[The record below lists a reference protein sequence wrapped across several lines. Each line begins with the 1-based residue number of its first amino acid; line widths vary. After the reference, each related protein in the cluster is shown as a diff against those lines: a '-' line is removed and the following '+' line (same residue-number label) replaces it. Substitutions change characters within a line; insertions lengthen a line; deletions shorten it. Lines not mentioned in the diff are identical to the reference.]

1 MTRVEDDGHDGWDT
15 TLAAGTDG
23 ALHVLG
29 IDPAQFG
36 GTDGVEYTRLDGG
49 VASVTPIGS
58 GAQPYE
64 WGTDLALD
72 SAGVPHAVYFDAAGG
87 DLVYATLES
96 GSWTTEVAF
105 ESGDAGRFAV
115 IAIDSR
121 DRIHTAFLASESFA
135 EEGRNRVDVV
145 YGLLA
150 AGGWSFEVVTTLD
163 EVLAGFTG
171 ARRVVAIDL
180 HEDAPTVAFIEDA
193 RVGLA
198 ARVDGTWSAETVVEA
213 RSQRLQVVG
222 LALDDA
228 GAPHLTFS
236 SLTSNAP
243 LDGDVWYVAP
253 RAR

>member
-1 MTRVEDDGHDGWDT
+1 MRSIARACRT
-15 TLAAGTDG
+15 
-23 ALHVLG
+23 
-29 IDPAQFG
+29 
-36 GTDGVEYTRLDGG
+36 
-49 VASVTPIGS
+49 
-58 GAQPYE
+58 
-64 WGTDLALD
+64 
-72 SAGVPHAVYFDAAGG
+72 VYFDAAGG

-96 GSWTTEVAF
+96 DAWTTEVAYD
-105 ESGDAGRFAV
+105 SGDAGRFAV

-121 DRIHTAFLASESFA
+121 DRVHTAFLASESFA

-145 YGLLA
+145 YGLLD
-150 AGGWSFEVVTTLD
+150 GGEWIFEVVTTLD
-163 EVLAGFTG
+163 VVVAGFTG
-171 ARRVVAIDL
+171 VRRVVAIGL
-180 HEDAPTVAFIEDA
+180 HEDEPTIAFVEDA

-198 ARVDGTWSAETVVEA
+198 TRADGTWSAETVVEA

-236 SLTSNAP
+236 SLTSNSP